1 MASQDGFT
9 ALIAAAWEGHRDTV
23 EVLLDGGADLEA
35 KAVVSRART
44 LVAAVW
50 LARGGSG
57 GLPRGL

>member
-1 MASQDGFT
+1 
-9 ALIAAAWEGHRDTV
+9 DTV

>member
-1 MASQDGFT
+1 
-9 ALIAAAWEGHRDTV
+9 
-23 EVLLDGGADLEA
+23 
-35 KAVVSRART
+35 VVSRART